1 MSSQAI
7 LDAHYM
13 ARAVE
18 LARKGLYSTH
28 PNPRVGCVIVR
39 DGEVARRRL

>member
-28 PNPRVGCVIVR
+28 PNP
-39 DGEVARRRL
+39 ASAA